1 MKMGNVDKNWHSRI
15 NIFQGTT
22 IKNENKEETNKEY
35 DNTWLKDYFS
45 NYSCYGLEINTDKE
59 FKWEYFFKVKSMQ
72 QANEQGE
79 QFLFR
84 LKTIYNGIDGEFYA
98 KQINFKLSDQNI
110 WELRFPKP
118 PYLEKISIIKDLIN
132 IFHLSNKT
140 VKIFILWKKKK
151 IPRELFKIRVKI
163 LKLKFLGSEKKK
175 YLQSLWQDDLFRVR
189 IFIST
194 PSQVSIEG
202 LIKAITNTI
211 RNGKKSAK
219 LVKIKDKYYKKIVLL
234 NFRKG
239 YFITPRCID
248 FNIPDEFPLFK
259 PIPLKTENIKYFDIR
274 KRESSNI
281 LLGNLI
287 LQGRKTKHKIFLDKN
302 SFSQSVL
309 IAGQQ
314 GTGKTYLLAQIVH
327 DFYNK
332 LPDIGILI
340 LNLGK
345 GNQDHFYK
353 LDTIIKFGSDKFRV
367 PYFNEGVYLKKN
379 LQETATYLI
388 AALGLKNIIEKNMLN
403 VMNAFLDKF
412 GLLPNSLKVLFLNL
426 IKYFEENPYHIK
438 FQTNAIRAIKN
449 RVLSLLS
456 NPILEN
462 SLQLF
467 DNLKNP
473 EWFVDWQNGKK
484 IFLDLSSCTIYEKRL
499 LTSAIFQLI
508 RVFTPDRELG
518 KLKNIILV
526 DEAHQ
531 ILEKPITNNYDDD
544 DYISRHQLERVFNDL
559 LREFRSKG
567 LSFILSDQTPSR
579 LFDCVSL
586 LPSLKILF
594 RLGFPCNVKLIS
606 NNEEQEFLSYQKN
619 RQALVINGINGEK
632 FIIETMDFYPIK
644 PILTEDRFCV
654 KCYKKIDKN
663 EYFCPNC
670 MNSLQSNRLDTPE
683 EFYLNYNKKEE
694 TDE

>member
-1 MKMGNVDKNWHSRI
+1 M
-15 NIFQGTT
+15 F
-22 IKNENKEETNKEY
+22 
-35 DNTWLKDYFS
+35 
-45 NYSCYGLEINTDKE
+45 
-59 FKWEYFFKVKSMQ
+59 
-72 QANEQGE
+72 
-79 QFLFR
+79 
-84 LKTIYNGIDGEFYA
+84 
-98 KQINFKLSDQNI
+98 
-110 WELRFPKP
+110 
-118 PYLEKISIIKDLIN
+118 
-132 IFHLSNKT
+132 
-140 VKIFILWKKKK
+140 
-151 IPRELFKIRVKI
+151 
-163 LKLKFLGSEKKK
+163 KFLGSEKKK
-175 YLQSLWQDDLFRVR
+175 YLKSLWQDDLFRIR

-194 PSQVSIEG
+194 PSQISIEG
-202 LIKAITNTI
+202 LIKGITNTI
-211 RNGKKSAK
+211 RSGKKSAK
-219 LVKIKDKYYKKIVLL
+219 LVKLKEKHYKKIVLL

-239 YFITPRCID
+239 NFITPSCID
-248 FNIPDEFPLFK
+248 FTIPENFPLFK
-259 PIPLKTENIKYFDIR
+259 PIPLKTENIKYFDI
-274 KRESSNI
+274 KKKESSNI
-281 LLGNLI
+281 LTGNLI

-314 GTGKTYLLAQIVH
+314 GTGKTYLLAQLVQE
-327 DFYNK
+327 FYNK

-353 LDTIIKFGSDKFRV
+353 LDRIIKFGSDNFRV

-403 VMNAFLDKF
+403 VMNAFMDKF
-412 GLLPNSLKVLFLNL
+412 GLLPYSLRVLFLNL
-426 IKYFEENPYHIK
+426 IKYFEENPYHDK

-462 SLQLF
+462 SLQLI
-467 DNLKNP
+467 DNLENP
-473 EWFVDWQNGKK
+473 EWFVEWQNGKK
-484 IFLDLSSCTIYEKRL
+484 IYLDLSSCTIYEKRL

-508 RVFTPDRELG
+508 RVFTPDKELG
-518 KLKNIILV
+518 KLKNIILI

-531 ILEKPITNNYDDD
+531 ILEKPLTNNYDDD

-567 LSFILSDQTPSR
+567 LSFIISDQTPSR
-579 LFDCVSL
+579 LFECVSL

-606 NNEEQEFLSYQKN
+606 NIEEQEFLTNQKN

-632 FIIETMDFYPIK
+632 FIIETMDFYPLK
-644 PILTEDRFCV
+644 PKLMTDRNCV
-654 KCYKKIDKN
+654 YCHKKINKN
-663 EYFCPNC
+663 EHFCLNCKNTLKPNTFD
-670 MNSLQSNRLDTPE
+670 SPE
-683 EFYLNYNKKEE
+683 EYLLKYKKKEE
-694 TDE
+694 TNE

>member
-1 MKMGNVDKNWHSRI
+1 MGIVDKNWHSRI
-15 NIFQGTT
+15 NIFQGPT
-22 IKNENKEETNKEY
+22 IKNEDKERTNEENN
-35 DNTWLKDYFS
+35 NTWLKDYFS
-45 NYSCYGLEINTDKE
+45 NYSYYGLEINTDKE
-59 FKWEYFFKVKSMQ
+59 FKWEYFFKVKSVQ
-72 QANEQGE
+72 QANELGE

-84 LKTIYNGIDGEFYA
+84 LKTTFNGIDGEFYA
-98 KQINFKLSDQNI
+98 KKINYKISDSNI

-118 PYLEKISIIKDLIN
+118 PYLDKISIINDLIN
-132 IFHLSNKT
+132 IFHFSNKP

-151 IPRELFKIRVKI
+151 ILRELFKIRVKI
-163 LKLKFLGSEKKK
+163 QTFKFLGSEKKK
-175 YLQSLWQDDLFRVR
+175 YLKSLWQDDLFRIR

-194 PSQVSIEG
+194 PFQISIEG
-202 LIKAITNTI
+202 LIKGITNTI

-219 LVKIKDKYYKKIVLL
+219 LVKLKDKHYKKIVLL

-239 YFITPRCID
+239 YFITPSCID
-248 FNIPDEFPLFK
+248 FNIPENFPLFK
-259 PIPLKTENIKYFDIR
+259 PIPLKTENIKYFEIR

-314 GTGKTYLLAQIVH
+314 GTGKTYLLAQIVN

-332 LPDIGILI
+332 LSDIGILI

-353 LDTIIKFGSDKFRV
+353 LDRIIKFGSDNFRV
-367 PYFNEGVYLKKN
+367 PYYNEGDYLKKN

-403 VMNAFLDKF
+403 VMNAFMDKF
-412 GLLPNSLKVLFLNL
+412 GLLPYSLRVLFLNL
-426 IKYFEENPYHIK
+426 IKYFEENPYHDK

-462 SLQLF
+462 SLQLI
-467 DNLKNP
+467 DNLENP
-473 EWFVDWQNGKK
+473 EWFIEWQNGKK
-484 IFLDLSSCTIYEKRL
+484 IYLDLSSCTIYEKRL

-508 RVFTPDRELG
+508 RVFTPDKELG
-518 KLKNIILV
+518 KLKNIILI

-531 ILEKPITNNYDDD
+531 ILEKPLSNNYDDD

-567 LSFILSDQTPSR
+567 LSFIISDQTPSR
-579 LFDCVSL
+579 LFECVSL

-606 NNEEQEFLSYQKN
+606 NIEEQEFLTYQKN

-644 PILTEDRFCV
+644 PKLMTVSICV
-654 KCYKKIDKN
+654 YCHKKIKKN
-663 EYFCPNC
+663 EHFCLKC
-670 MNSLQSNRLDTPE
+670 KSTLKSNTLDSPE
-683 EFYLNYNKKEE
+683 EYYLNYKKKEE
-694 TDE
+694 INE